1 MLQMCIKKKKMK
13 LNHILILIFISS
25 ILFVSCSKGKHD
37 EFGRSLAKAFKSK
50 KYKKF
55 DAEDYNEVFKS
66 ELQKLKSELHD
77 PNWINKIYNNE
88 DKDNGLTL
96 VGAFLVNGK
105 LDNLNQYLLNAKYH
119 GLNPEFFHTDKIT
132 ELLNVVKNKKFKNVE
147 ESYPYLAQLEL
158 YAADGLIN
166 YANIL
171 KYGAVNPKT
180 VLSRYYVSVKRPA
193 IIDAEKALDQIDLT
207 KFLEDQQPKN
217 GYYQRLSNLLIN
229 NDKPETTK
237 KLTLEDKQKISL
249 SMERLRW
256 PVKEYKGKYLL
267 VNIPEY
273 SLRLIENNT
282 TDLQMRVCVGEV
294 ADGHETPILSGMIDR
309 MQVNPVWNIPKS
321 IASTEIINS
330 LKKDSYYLESKN
342 MVAYKNGELINS
354 PTVDW
359 NNVDISQYS
368 FKQNPGADNSLGQI
382 KFIFQN
388 PYAIYLHDTPAQ
400 EMFKQN
406 MRAVSH
412 GCIRVQEPM
421 KLQEFLLNDKS
432 KSEEIV
438 KETEAAAS
446 GAKVD
451 ARWVKIKDPIP
462 VFISYYT
469 AWTDDKG
476 NLISSKDVYGY
487 DKLLMPKFKPYMAK
501 L

>member
-1 MLQMCIKKKKMK
+1 MK
-13 LNHILILIFISS
+13 LKQILALIFISS
-25 ILFVSCSKGKHD
+25 LLFMSCSKGKHE
-37 EFGRSLAKAFKSK
+37 EFGKNLAKAFKSR
-50 KYKKF
+50 KYKNF
-55 DAEDYNEVFKS
+55 DTEAYNEVFKA
-66 ELQKLKSELHD
+66 ELKKLKPELHD
-77 PNWINKIYNNE
+77 SNWISKIYTEENN
-88 DKDNGLTL
+88 DNGLTL
-96 VGAFLVNGK
+96 VGAFLINGK
-105 LDNLNQYLLNAKYH
+105 LDNLHQRLLNAKYH
-119 GLNPEFFHTDKIT
+119 GLNPGFFHADKIT
-132 ELLNVVKNKKFKNVE
+132 DLLNIVKTNKFKKVE

-158 YAADGLIN
+158 YSADGLIN

-180 VLSRYYVSVKRPA
+180 VLSSYYVSVKRPDF
-193 IIDAEKALDQIDLT
+193 IDAEKTLDQIDLD
-207 KFLEDQQPKN
+207 KFLEDLQPKN

-229 NDKPETTK
+229 DDKPETTQK
-237 KLTLEDKQKISL
+237 ISADDKQKIYL

-267 VNIPEY
+267 VNIPEFT
-273 SLRLIENNT
+273 LRLIQNNI
-282 TDLQMRVCVGEV
+282 TDLKMKVCVGE
-294 ADGHETPILSGMIDR
+294 AGGHETPILSGMVDR

-330 LKKDSYYLESKN
+330 LRNDSYYLESKN
-342 MVAYKNGELINS
+342 MVAYKDGELVNS

-359 NNVDISQYS
+359 NSADVSQYS

-388 PYAIYLHDTPAQ
+388 PYAIYQD
-400 EMFKQN
+400 

-438 KETEAAAS
+438 KETESAS
-446 GAKVD
+446 NGAVLE
-451 ARWVKIKDPIP
+451 ARWVNIKDPIP

-487 DKLLMPKFKPYMAK
+487 DALLMPKFKPYMAK

>member
-1 MLQMCIKKKKMK
+1 MK
-13 LNHILILIFISS
+13 LKQILALIFISS
-25 ILFVSCSKGKHD
+25 LLFMSCSKGRHE
-37 EFGRSLAKAFKSK
+37 EFGRNLAKAFKSR
-50 KYKKF
+50 KYKNF
-55 DAEDYNEVFKS
+55 DTEAYNLVFKA
-66 ELQKLKSELHD
+66 ELKKLKPELHD
-77 PNWINKIYNNE
+77 PIWISKIYNEEDNE
-88 DKDNGLTL
+88 NGLILIGT
-96 VGAFLVNGK
+96 FLINGK
-105 LDNLNQYLLNAKYH
+105 LDNLHQNLLNSKYH
-119 GLNPEFFHTDKIT
+119 GLNPEFFHADKMTD
-132 ELLNVVKNKKFKNVE
+132 LLYVVKTKKFKNVE

-158 YAADGLIN
+158 YSADGLIN

-180 VLSRYYVSVKRPA
+180 VSNSYYVSVKRPK
-193 IIDAEKALDQIDLT
+193 IIDAEKTLDQIDLT
-207 KFLEDQQPKN
+207 KFLEDLQPKN

-229 NDKPETTK
+229 DDKPDTTQ
-237 KLTLEDKQKISL
+237 KLSAEDKEKIYL

-267 VNIPEY
+267 VNIPEF
-273 SLRLIENNT
+273 SLRLIEDNKTN
-282 TDLQMRVCVGEV
+282 LQMKVCVGE
-294 ADGHETPILSGMIDR
+294 AGGHETPILSGMIDR

-321 IASTEIINS
+321 IASTEIISS
-330 LKKDSYYLESKN
+330 LRNDPYYLEAKN
-342 MVAYKNGELINS
+342 MVAYKAGQLVNS

-359 NNVDISQYS
+359 NNADVSEYS

-400 EMFKQN
+400 AMFKQD

-412 GCIRVQEPM
+412 GCVRVQEPM
-421 KLQEFLLNDKS
+421 KLQEFLLNDKT

-438 KETEAAAS
+438 KETEAAS
-446 GAKVD
+446 KGAVVD

-487 DKLLMPKFKPYMAK
+487 DKLLLPKFKPYMAT

>member
-1 MLQMCIKKKKMK
+1 MK
-13 LNHILILIFISS
+13 LKQILALIFISS
-25 ILFVSCSKGKHD
+25 ILFMSCSKGKHE
-37 EFGRSLAKAFKSK
+37 EFGKNLAKAFKSRQ
-50 KYKKF
+50 YKNF
-55 DAEDYNEVFKS
+55 DTEAYNEVFKT
-66 ELQKLKSELHD
+66 ELNKLKPELHD
-77 PNWINKIYNNE
+77 PKWISKIYTEENN
-88 DKDNGLTL
+88 DNGLTL
-96 VGAFLVNGK
+96 VGAFLINGK
-105 LDNLNQYLLNAKYH
+105 LDNLHQSLLNAKYH
-119 GLNPEFFHTDKIT
+119 GLDPDFFHSDKIT
-132 ELLNVVKNKKFKNVE
+132 DLLNIVKTKKFKKVE

-158 YAADGLIN
+158 YSADGLIN

-180 VLSRYYVSVKRPA
+180 VLSSYYVSVKRPDF
-193 IIDAEKALDQIDLT
+193 IDAEKTLDQLDLD
-207 KFLEDQQPKN
+207 KFLEDLQPKN

-229 NDKPETTK
+229 DDKPETTQ
-237 KLTLEDKQKISL
+237 KLSADDKQKIYL

-267 VNIPEY
+267 VNIPEFT
-273 SLRLIENNT
+273 LRLIQNNT
-282 TDLQMRVCVGEV
+282 TDLQMKVCVGE
-294 ADGHETPILSGMIDR
+294 AGGHETPILSGMINR
-309 MQVNPVWNIPKS
+309 MQVNPVWNIPES

-330 LKKDSYYLESKN
+330 LRNDPYYLESKN
-342 MVAYKNGELINS
+342 MVAYKDGQLVDS
-354 PTVDW
+354 PTIDW
-359 NNVDISQYS
+359 NSADVSQYS

-400 EMFKQN
+400 AMFSKD

-432 KSEEIV
+432 KSDEII
-438 KETEAAAS
+438 KETEAAS
-446 GAKVD
+446 NGAVVE
-451 ARWVKIKDPIP
+451 ARWVKIKDPVP

-487 DKLLMPKFKPYMAK
+487 DGLLMPKFKPYMAK